1 PVRNPRR
8 FPVRSP
14 LHGLHAFLLA
24 GMVPLFLGVLLADL
38 AWSKSWEVQWKNF
51 ASWLLV
57 GALLFAGFA
66 LLRAL
71 VDAVLLRF
79 RHVLQLALTALLLLV
94 WILGFI
100 NALLHAGDAAAG
112 LSALLML
119 SWVLALLSI
128 AATWLGFAGL
138 RHETSP

>member
-1 PVRNPRR
+1 M
-8 FPVRSP
+8 RSP

-66 LLRAL
+66 LLWAL
-71 VDAVLLRF
+71 VDAFLLRF
-79 RHVLQLALTALLLLV
+79 RHVLQLALTALLLLA

-138 RHETSP
+138 RHGTTP